1 MTSDLHQSLDLMLEP
16 PTVIA
21 GLERPQRGVTMGLGR
36 SRPVI
41 GSRLGDVT
49 ERAPAHPCACYANR
63 GIINMFHDCNE
74 VFMKLC
80 VQHRRLY

>member
-1 MTSDLHQSLDLMLEP
+1 MTPDPRQSLGLMGEP

-21 GLERPQRGVTMGLGR
+21 GLKRPQRGVTMSLGK

-41 GSRLGDVT
+41 GYRLGDVT

-63 GIINMFHDCNE
+63 AIINMFHDCNE